1 MSASQAELWSGP
13 VGRSWVENAVAY
25 DRILEP
31 LGMAALDR
39 LELGPQQRVLDVGCG
54 TGSTTLEIGRR
65 VRPGGSVVGV
75 DVSRPMI
82 DFARSRLTDSP
93 DAQNVEFTVLDAE
106 NDDLPG
112 TFDAVF
118 SRMGV
123 MFFDNPKSAFASIA
137 GSLRPHGRLAF
148 ICFRSPLE
156 NPFITVPTG
165 AALAVLG
172 GSLMPPPG
180 VPGPFSFA
188 DPDLVRDVL
197 ESAGLESVALSP
209 GPDEATLGPAADID
223 QVARRALEQNPVVMS
238 LMVANPD
245 ARDDAIKAAAD
256 ALSAHVS
263 EGNIRLGA
271 GTWIVEAR
279 APGG

>member
-1 MSASQAELWSGP
+1 MSESQAVLWSGAA
-13 VGRSWVENAVAY
+13 GRSWVRNALAY

-31 LGMAALDR
+31 LGRAALDR

-54 TGSTTLEIGRR
+54 TGTTTLEIGRR
-65 VRPGGSVVGV
+65 VLPGDSAVGV

-82 DFARSRLTDSP
+82 EFARARLNDSGNSK
-93 DAQNVEFTVLDAE
+93 NVEFSALDAE
-106 NDDLPG
+106 NDALPG
-112 TFDAVF
+112 PFDAAF

-123 MFFDNPKSAFASIA
+123 MFFDDPTAAFANIA

-172 GSLMPPPG
+172 GSQMPPPG

-188 DPDLVRDVL
+188 DPELVRDVL
-197 ESAGLESVALSP
+197 ESAGFEPVALSL
-209 GPDEATLGPAADID
+209 GPNKVTMGPAADID
-223 QVARRALEQNPVVMS
+223 QVARQALEQNPVVMS
-238 LMVANPD
+238 LMVADPD

-256 ALSAHVS
+256 ALSAHIVD
-263 EGNIRLGA
+263 GHIRLGA

-279 APGG
+279 VPEG